1 MATNYPTSLDNST
14 SLPYPSATSAR
25 NAPSLAGGQDN
36 QNDSLIAIQTKLG
49 IGASTPTSG
58 KFLTGTGTG
67 TSSWANTVPAG
78 TVVGTSDSQTLTNKT
93 LTSPTISSPTI
104 TNATISTDLIT
115 GYTTSNTGTVYGI
128 PITTGV
134 INTAGTINGAS
145 LVASSVTSSALAANS
160 VTNTAITAGN
170 LYASKFYNPYKFS
183 VYLGTNQTA
192 IADSVLTKVLFDS
205 KKFDT
210 SSNFASNKFTAPI
223 AGFYHFDAYAT
234 VQTTGSTGVAYECW
248 VAIYVQGA
256 LYRKSDIYPTAAG
269 TSVILNGSVSDT
281 IQLSANDTV
290 EIYVWQDVTA
300 GNTSF
305 IIGGTGSSIFSGFL
319 VSAT

>member
-1 MATNYPTSLDNST
+1 MATNFPTSLDNST
-14 SLPYPSATSAR
+14 SLPYPSSTSAR

-49 IGASTPTSG
+49 IGASTPTLG

-93 LTSPTISSPTI
+93 LTSPTITSPTI

-160 VTNTAITAGN
+160 VTNTAITTGN
-170 LYASKFYNPYKFS
+170 LYASKFYNPYKFFYTIGS
-183 VYLGTNQTA
+183 AATIVGTTA
-192 IADSVLTKVLFDS
+192 STLTCTS
-205 KKFDT
+205 MQYDT
-210 SSNFASNKFTAPI
+210 SSNYSTSTGKFTAPI
-223 AGFYHFDAYAT
+223 SGFYHFNAQIDFFG
-234 VQTTGSTGVAYECW
+234 TTGGWASLW
-248 VAIYVQGA
+248 KNGA
-256 LYRKSDIYPTAAG
+256 EYIRGNRQTPASNVTIATSISVVLQLNAG
-269 TSVILNGSVSDT
+269 DY
-281 IQLSANDTV
+281 IQLGYYSLAATTTENNSAT
-290 EIYVWQDVTA
+290 
-300 GNTSF
+300 F
-305 IIGGTGSSIFSGFL
+305 LSGYL

>member
-14 SLPYPSATSAR
+14 SLPYPSSTSAR

-36 QNDSLIAIQTKLG
+36 QNDSLIALQTKLG

-67 TSSWANTVPAG
+67 ISSWANTVPAG

-145 LVASSVTSSALAANS
+145 LVANS
-160 VTNTAITAGN
+160 ITNASILTGN

-183 VYLGTNQTA
+183 IYRAAAYTTA
-192 IADSVLTKVLFDS
+192 VTTSTRMPFDTKL
-205 KKFDT
+205 FDT
-210 SSNFASNKFTAPI
+210 SSNTDVVTNQGRFTAPVAGYYQFNAQILLTAGSTSRFFLAFNKNGNEYLRSTDAGSATTTIYGVNLSALIQLAANDYIEVNYYTAI
-223 AGFYHFDAYAT
+223 AAAVTVSTTT
-234 VQTTGSTGVAYECW
+234 VQ
-248 VAIYVQGA
+248 Q
-256 LYRKSDIYPTAAG
+256 
-269 TSVILNGSVSDT
+269 
-281 IQLSANDTV
+281 
-290 EIYVWQDVTA
+290 
-300 GNTSF
+300 TSF
-305 IIGGTGSSIFSGFL
+305 SGYL